1 MSDIQQI
8 GSPNQRF
15 FILLTSSEMRM
26 SHWVTSAALWAAH
39 PPRLL
44 LEIGDWH
51 GAASRSPGAPTAGVS
66 RSGCAATQA
75 TRPVL

>member
-51 GAASRSPGAPTAGVS
+51 GAASRSPGAPTAGV
-66 RSGCAATQA
+66 
-75 TRPVL
+75 